1 MSRISQMSGSQSP
14 PLPLR
19 SRKLKEEAV
28 VEFSEISPSTII
40 VDPPESPKKSPKKK
54 SAKKKS
60 PKKKSQ
66 KKKSAK
72 KSAVP
77 TDLNKQTW
85 NQRIMGVLEGGV
97 PMTAKQIYEKLST
110 EANPPWGISSATPS
124 RSCAGLCCV
133 LYQNGEL
140 ERRRSE
146 RKNSP
151 YEYYLK

>member
-1 MSRISQMSGSQSP
+1 MSGSQSP

-66 KKKSAK
+66 KKKQQPAQVQASAK
-72 KSAVP
+72 NNSGLQYLLFNNIFVSILVFLRRMANKNQVPDALWGLGADLGDLLMSPEAPQVVPAVV
-77 TDLNKQTW
+77 TFLAYYNIVRRND
-85 NQRIMGVLEGGV
+85 
-97 PMTAKQIYEKLST
+97 TAH
-110 EANPPWGISSATPS
+110 
-124 RSCAGLCCV
+124 
-133 LYQNGEL
+133 
-140 ERRRSE
+140 
-146 RKNSP
+146 
-151 YEYYLK
+151 